1 MKKNGY
7 KLTICFTAVCASL
20 TVMGQNLPVDGK
32 ICGAAD
38 LKNEFFA
45 AHPEAK
51 QQEEALEKFTATY
64 VEHHKNTQQQATRAS
79 KYIIPCVFH
88 VYGTKQGGKDVTLAV
103 IESALNEWAEKD
115 FHGKNDDYN
124 TVHNSFKSIRDTVS
138 ISFVLAKKDPAGNP
152 TTGVTFHPV
161 AKGFGNATG
170 YDDKIKADAWNNYE
184 YMNFY
189 IMNDL
194 YADGNVNNSG
204 STTPPLTAAFDMGV
218 ARMVYNGA
226 YLGTNAG
233 NKEFGSVVTHEI
245 GHFLNL
251 THTFQDGCQSATND
265 NVADTPPVDYDGK
278 TTCHTSATVNAP
290 LNCKSQLINVENY
303 MDYTGV
309 SGTGCYK
316 MFTQGQVLRM
326 KAALEILPLKSLW
339 QTSNLIKTGIKSGT
353 VGIMEETTGFHAA
366 VYPNPGNGI
375 FNLNISTDEQGI
387 FNITIMNV
395 IGNTVFSTPT
405 IPLAGEQT
413 IPMDLSSLSQG
424 VYFLSVKNTESQQL
438 IKVVIQ

>member
-20 TVMGQNLPVDGK
+20 TVLGQNLPVDEK
-32 ICGAAD
+32 TCGAAD
-38 LKNEFFA
+38 LKNEFLV
-45 AHPEAK
+45 AHPEAR
-51 QQEEALEKFTATY
+51 QELEAIEKFTAAY
-64 VEHHKNTQQQATRAS
+64 VESHKNAQPQATRAS

-124 TVHNSFKSIRDTVS
+124 TVHNNFKSIRDTVS
-138 ISFVLAKKDPAGNP
+138 ISFVLAKKDPSGNP
-152 TTGVTFHPV
+152 TTGITFHPV

-233 NKEFGSVVTHEI
+233 NKEFGSVVTHEL

-251 THTFQDGCQSATND
+251 AHTFQDGCQSTTND

-278 TTCHTSATVNAP
+278 TTCHTSATANAP

-353 VGIMEETTGFHAA
+353 VGIIEETTAFYAA

-375 FNLNISTDEQGI
+375 FKLDLSTNTQGI

-395 IGNTVFSTPT
+395 IGNAVFSMSTQ
-405 IPLAGEQT
+405 PLIGEHT
-413 IPMDLSSLSQG
+413 VPMDLSLLSPG
-424 VYFLSVKNTESQQL
+424 VYFLSVKNKESQQL
-438 IKVVIQ
+438 IKIVIQ